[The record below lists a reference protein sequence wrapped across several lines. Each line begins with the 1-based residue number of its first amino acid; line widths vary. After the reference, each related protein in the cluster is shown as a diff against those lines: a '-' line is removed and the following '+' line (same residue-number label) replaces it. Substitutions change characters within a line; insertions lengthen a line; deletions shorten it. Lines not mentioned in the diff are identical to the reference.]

1 MSQQNKVFMKKKL
14 MLLGGLR
21 YLLPVIEAAHRHGIH
36 VITVDYLPDNIAHKY
51 SDEYHNV
58 SIIDK
63 EAVLKLAQE
72 LQIDGIMSFAVDPGV
87 VAAAY
92 TAEKMGLPFQC
103 SYEAACILQD
113 KSRFRKFLADNG
125 FNVPNARGYSEGDD
139 ALKDI
144 DYFSWPVIVKPVD
157 SAGSKGVT
165 RVDDPADLP
174 AAIAHALECSPSRH
188 FIIEDFLE
196 KKGPSMGN
204 ECFVVNG
211 KLLYNAFYD
220 QFFDNEAVNPYAPSG
235 EFWPSAMDKEHEQEF
250 KDQLQRLFDLLHI
263 TTGMFNVECRE
274 CTNGKCYLM
283 EVSPRAGGNRLAEI
297 LNYAA
302 DVDIIEAE
310 VCASVGLPLADIHEP
325 NYNGYYAIN
334 VLHSERNGIFKEL
347 FIDPAFEKAHLVER
361 DLWVKPGDKVSAFTG
376 ANQSLGT
383 IFLRFDTREGL
394 NSFVTSPNSYITIV
408 TE

>member
-1 MSQQNKVFMKKKL
+1 MAEVKKKL

-21 YLLPVIEAAHRHGIH
+21 YLLPVIETAHRHGIH
-36 VITVDYLPDNIAHKY
+36 VITVDYLPGNIAHKY

-63 EAVLKLAQE
+63 EAVLALARE

-92 TAEKMGLPFQC
+92 TAEQMGLPFQC

-113 KSRFRKFLADNG
+113 KSRFRQFLADNG
-125 FNVPNARGYSEGDD
+125 FNVPNARGYNEADD

-144 DYFSWPVIVKPVD
+144 DFFNWPVIVKPVD

-174 AAIAHALECSPSRH
+174 AAIAHALDCSPSRH
-188 FIIEDFLE
+188 YIIEDFLE
-196 KKGPSMGN
+196 KAGPSMGD
-204 ECFVVNG
+204 ECFVVDG

-235 EFWPSAMDKEHEQEF
+235 EFWPSAMSQEHEQEF
-250 KDQLQRLFDLLHI
+250 KRDLQRLFDLLHI
-263 TTGMFNVECRE
+263 TTGMFNVECRV
-274 CTNGKCYLM
+274 CTDGKAYLM

-302 DVDIIEAE
+302 DVDIIDAE
-310 VCASVGLPLADIHEP
+310 VCASVGLPLPDVHEP

-334 VLHSERNGIFKEL
+334 VLHSERDGVFKQL
-347 FIDPAFEKAHLVER
+347 SIDPDFEREHLVER
-361 DLWVKPGDKVSAFTG
+361 DLWVKSGDKVAAFTG

-383 IFLRFDTREGL
+383 IFLRFDTRDAL
-394 NSFVTSPNSYITIV
+394 NHFVSAPNTYISIV

>member
-1 MSQQNKVFMKKKL
+1 MAEAKKKL

-63 EAVLKLAQE
+63 EAVLALAQQ

-144 DYFSWPVIVKPVD
+144 DYFNWPVIVKPVD

-174 AAIAHALECSPSRH
+174 AAIAHALDCSPSRH
-188 FIIEDFLE
+188 YIIEDFLE
-196 KKGPSMGN
+196 LDGYQSSTDVFTIEGDLVHCPFS
-204 ECFVVNG
+204 
-211 KLLYNAFYD
+211 D
-220 QFFDNEAVNPYAPSG
+220 QLFDKSAINPYVPAI
-235 EFWPSAMDKEHEQEF
+235 EIWPSTMPQRAQNELRSE
-250 KDQLQRLFDLLHI
+250 LQRLFKLLNCK
-263 TTGMFNVECRE
+263 TGIYNVEARLCK
-274 CTNGKCYLM
+274 NGKAYIM
-283 EVSPRAGGNRLAEI
+283 EVSPRGGGNRIAELQRSASGI
-297 LNYAA
+297 DL
-302 DVDIIEAE
+302 IEAE
-310 VCASVGLPLADIHEP
+310 MLKSLGMTIGTIGDMELTDYWVNFI
-325 NYNGYYAIN
+325 
-334 VLHSERNGIFKEL
+334 LHSNRGGQFQRIDYLQEFYERHVVEEAI
-347 FIDPAFEKAHLVER
+347 LVKDGDEI
-361 DLWVKPGDKVSAFTG
+361 KPFTG

-383 IFLRFDTREGL
+383 IFLRFDTREQL
-394 NSFVTSPNSYITIV
+394 DQFVSSPRKSISIV
-408 TE
+408 TQ

>member
-1 MSQQNKVFMKKKL
+1 MAEAKKKL

-63 EAVLKLAQE
+63 DAVLALAQQ

-125 FNVPNARGYSEGDD
+125 FNVPNARGYCAAGD
-139 ALKDI
+139 ALQDI
-144 DYFSWPVIVKPVD
+144 GYFNWPVIVKPVD

-174 AAIAHALECSPSRH
+174 AAIAHALDCSPSRH
-188 FIIEDFLE
+188 YIIEDFLE
-196 KKGPSMGN
+196 LDGYQSSTDVFTIEGDLVHCPFS
-204 ECFVVNG
+204 
-211 KLLYNAFYD
+211 D
-220 QFFDNEAVNPYAPSG
+220 QLFDKSAINPYVPAI
-235 EFWPSAMDKEHEQEF
+235 EIWPSTMPQAAQNELRSE
-250 KDQLQRLFDLLHI
+250 LQRLFKLLNCK
-263 TTGMFNVECRE
+263 TGIYNVEARLCK
-274 CTNGKCYLM
+274 NGKAYIM
-283 EVSPRAGGNRLAEI
+283 EVSPRGGGNRIAELQRSASKI
-297 LNYAA
+297 NL
-302 DVDIIEAE
+302 IEAE
-310 VCASVGLPLADIHEP
+310 MLKSLGLPMGKIGDMELTDYWVNFI
-325 NYNGYYAIN
+325 
-334 VLHSERNGIFKEL
+334 LHSNRGGQFQR
-347 FIDPAFEKAHLVER
+347 IDYLQDFFDRHVVEEAILVKKGDEI
-361 DLWVKPGDKVSAFTG
+361 KPFTG

-383 IFLRFDTREGL
+383 IFLRFDTREEL
-394 NSFVTSPNSYITIV
+394 DQFVESPNDYITII
-408 TE
+408 TQ

>member
-1 MSQQNKVFMKKKL
+1 MAEAKKKL

-36 VITVDYLPDNIAHKY
+36 VITVDYLPNNIAHRY

-63 EAVLKLAQE
+63 DAVLALAKE

-139 ALKDI
+139 ALKDV
-144 DYFSWPVIVKPVD
+144 DYFNWPVIVKPVD

-165 RVDDPADLP
+165 RVDNPADLP
-174 AAIAHALECSPSRH
+174 AAIAHALDSSPSRH

-196 KKGPSMGN
+196 LDGYQSSTDVFTVEGDLVHCPFS
-204 ECFVVNG
+204 
-211 KLLYNAFYD
+211 D
-220 QFFDNEAVNPYAPSG
+220 QLFDKSAVNPYVPAI
-235 EFWPSAMDKEHEQEF
+235 EIWPSTMPQAAQNELRSE
-250 KDQLQRLFDLLHI
+250 LQRLFKSLNCK
-263 TTGMFNVECRE
+263 TGIYNVEARLCK
-274 CTNGKCYLM
+274 NGKAYIM
-283 EVSPRAGGNRLAEI
+283 EVSPRGGGNRIAE
-297 LNYAA
+297 LQRYATG
-302 DVDIIEAE
+302 VDLIEAE
-310 VCASVGLPLADIHEP
+310 MLK
-325 NYNGYYAIN
+325 AIN
-334 VLHSERNGIFKEL
+334 IPLSVIEDAHLTDYWCNFILHSNTGGLFKEIRYSVD
-347 FIDPAFEKAHLVER
+347 FKVAHVVEEGILAKQG
-361 DLWVKPGDKVSAFTG
+361 DLIQPFTG

-383 IFLRFDTREGL
+383 IFLRFSTREEL
-394 NSFVTSPNSYITIV
+394 DRFIANPNDYISVI

>member
-1 MSQQNKVFMKKKL
+1 MAERQKKL

-36 VITVDYLPDNIAHKY
+36 VITVDYLPNNIAHRY

-63 EAVLKLAQE
+63 EAVLALAQE

-113 KSRFRKFLADNG
+113 KSRFRQFLADNG
-125 FNVPNARGYSEGDD
+125 FNVPNARGYCEGDD

-144 DYFSWPVIVKPVD
+144 DYFNWPVIVKPVD

-174 AAIAHALECSPSRH
+174 AAIAHALESSPSKH

-196 KKGPSMGN
+196 KEGPSMGD
-204 ECFVVNG
+204 ECFVVDG
-211 KLLYNAFYD
+211 ILKYNAFYD
-220 QFFDNEAVNPYAPSG
+220 QFFDNEAINPFAPSG
-235 EFWPSAMDKEHEQEF
+235 ELWPSAMDKAHEQDF
-250 KDQLQRLFDLLHI
+250 KGQLQRLFDLLHI
-263 TTGMFNVECRE
+263 STGMFNVECRV
-274 CTNGKCYLM
+274 CTNGKPYLM

-310 VCASVGLPLADIHEP
+310 VCASVGLSLPDVHEP
-325 NYNGYYAIN
+325 NYNGFYAIN
-334 VLHSERNGIFKEL
+334 VLHSDRDGIFQD
-347 FIDPAFEKAHLVER
+347 IHIMTDFEKKHVIEK
-361 DLWVKPGDKVSAFTG
+361 DLWVKAGDVVSGFSG

-383 IFLRFDTREGL
+383 IFLRFNTRDEL
-394 NSFVTSPNSYITIV
+394 NRFVQAPNRFISIISQ
-408 TE
+408 

>member
-1 MSQQNKVFMKKKL
+1 MAEEPKKKL

-36 VITVDYLPDNIAHKY
+36 VITVDYLPGNIAHKY

-72 LQIDGIMSFAVDPGV
+72 LQIDGIMSFGVDPGV

-125 FNVPNARGYSEGDD
+125 FNVPNARGYSEADD
-139 ALKDI
+139 ALKDV
-144 DYFSWPVIVKPVD
+144 DYFNWPVIVKPVD

-174 AAIAHALECSPSRH
+174 AAIAHALDCSPSRH
-188 FIIEDFLE
+188 YI
-196 KKGPSMGN
+196 KGPSMGD
-204 ECFVVNG
+204 ECFVVDG
-211 KLLYNAFYD
+211 VLKYNAFYD

-235 EFWPSAMDKEHEQEF
+235 EFWPSAMRKEHEQDF

-263 TTGMFNVECRE
+263 TTGMFNVECRV

-334 VLHSERNGIFKEL
+334 VLHSERDGIFKEL
-347 FIDPAFEKAHLVER
+347 RIDPEFEKAHLVER

-383 IFLRFDTREGL
+383 IFLRFSTRDAM
-394 NSFVTSPNSYITIV
+394 NRFIASPRNYIAV
-408 TE
+408 VSQ

>member
-1 MSQQNKVFMKKKL
+1 MAEAKKKL

-63 EAVLKLAQE
+63 EAVLALAQQ

-125 FNVPNARGYSEGDD
+125 FNVPNARGYSETDD

-144 DYFSWPVIVKPVD
+144 DYFNWPVIVKPVD

-174 AAIAHALECSPSRH
+174 AAVAHALDCSPSRH
-188 FIIEDFLE
+188 YIIEDFLE
-196 KKGPSMGN
+196 LDGYQSSTDVFTVEGDLVHCPFS
-204 ECFVVNG
+204 
-211 KLLYNAFYD
+211 D
-220 QFFDNEAVNPYAPSG
+220 QLFDKSAINPYVPAI
-235 EFWPSAMDKEHEQEF
+235 EIWPSTMPQRAQNELRSE
-250 KDQLQRLFDLLHI
+250 LQRLFKLLNCK
-263 TTGMFNVECRE
+263 TGIYNVEARLCK
-274 CTNGKCYLM
+274 NGKAYIM
-283 EVSPRAGGNRLAEI
+283 EVSPRGGGNRIAELQRSASKI
-297 LNYAA
+297 DL
-302 DVDIIEAE
+302 IEAE
-310 VCASVGLPLADIHEP
+310 MLKSLGMTIGTICDMELTDYWVNFI
-325 NYNGYYAIN
+325 
-334 VLHSERNGIFKEL
+334 LHSNRGGQFQRIDYLQEFYERHVVEEAILVKEGDE
-347 FIDPAFEKAHLVER
+347 I
-361 DLWVKPGDKVSAFTG
+361 KPFTG

-383 IFLRFDTREGL
+383 IFLRFDTREQL
-394 NSFVTSPNSYITIV
+394 EQFVSSPNRYITII
-408 TE
+408 TQ

>member
-1 MSQQNKVFMKKKL
+1 MAEGKKKL

-36 VITVDYLPDNIAHKY
+36 VITVDYRPDNIAHRY

-63 EAVLKLAQE
+63 EAVLALAQE

-92 TAEKMGLPFQC
+92 TAEQMGLPFQC

-113 KSRFRKFLADNG
+113 KSRFRQFLADNG
-125 FNVPNARGYSEGDD
+125 FNVPNARGYCEGDN
-139 ALKDI
+139 ALQDI
-144 DYFSWPVIVKPVD
+144 DYFNWPIIVKPVD

-165 RVDDPADLP
+165 RVDDPDDLP
-174 AAIAHALECSPSRH
+174 AAIAHALDCSPSRH
-188 FIIEDFLE
+188 YIIEDFLE
-196 KKGPSMGN
+196 KEGPSMGN
-204 ECFVVNG
+204 ECFVVDG

-220 QFFDNEAVNPYAPSG
+220 QFFDNEGINPYAPSG
-235 EFWPSAMDKEHEQEF
+235 ELWPSAMAPEHEQEF
-250 KDQLQRLFDLLHI
+250 KAELQRLFDLLHI
-263 TTGMFNVECRE
+263 TSGIFNVECRV

-302 DVDIIEAE
+302 DVDIIDAE

-334 VLHSERNGIFKEL
+334 VLHSAQNGTFKEL
-347 FIDPAFEKAHLVER
+347 RVDPDFEKAHFVER
-361 DLWVKPGDKVSAFTG
+361 DLWVKPGDVVSAFTG

-383 IFLRFDTREGL
+383 IFLRFATRDEL
-394 NSFVTSPNSYITIV
+394 DRFVASPNRYISIV

>member
-1 MSQQNKVFMKKKL
+1 MAEAKKKL

-36 VITVDYLPDNIAHKY
+36 VITVDYLPDNIAHRY

-63 EAVLKLAQE
+63 DAVLALAQK

-144 DYFSWPVIVKPVD
+144 DYFNWPVIVKPVD

-174 AAIAHALECSPSRH
+174 AAIAHALDCSPSRH
-188 FIIEDFLE
+188 YIIEDFLE
-196 KKGPSMGN
+196 KAGFSSDTDSFSVDGDLVFCTFNNQYFDDDAEN
-204 ECFVVNG
+204 E
-211 KLLYNAFYD
+211 YTPAAY
-220 QFFDNEAVNPYAPSG
+220 S
-235 EFWPSAMDKEHEQEF
+235 WPSSMSQDVQDELRSE
-250 KDQLQRLFDLLHI
+250 LQRLLTLLDMK
-263 TTGMFNVECRE
+263 TGLYNIETRM
-274 CTNGKCYLM
+274 CTNGKAYIM
-283 EVSPRAGGNRLAEI
+283 EVSPRAGGNRLAEM
-297 LNYAA
+297 LKY
-302 DVDIIEAE
+302 VTGEDIIERATLAAVRE
-310 VCASVGLPLADIHEP
+310 EFQPIAHGADTCGTHIVEIILHANQQGHFSRLEISPELKSV
-325 NYNGYYAIN
+325 
-334 VLHSERNGIFKEL
+334 V
-347 FIDPAFEKAHLVER
+347 VEE
-361 DLWVKPGDKVSAFTG
+361 DLWVKPGTKVETFTG
-376 ANQSLGT
+376 ANMAIGT
-383 IFLRFDTREGL
+383 LAFKA
-394 NSFVTSPNSYITIV
+394 NSQDDVARIINHAKQGVIV
-408 TE
+408 VVS

>member
-1 MSQQNKVFMKKKL
+1 MAEVKKKL

-63 EAVLKLAQE
+63 EAVLALAQQ

-144 DYFSWPVIVKPVD
+144 DYFNWPVIVKPVD
-157 SAGSKGVT
+157 SAGSKGVI

-174 AAIAHALECSPSRH
+174 AAIAHALDCSPSRH
-188 FIIEDFLE
+188 YIIEDFLE
-196 KKGPSMGN
+196 LDGYQSSTDVFTVEGDLVHCPFS
-204 ECFVVNG
+204 
-211 KLLYNAFYD
+211 D
-220 QFFDNEAVNPYAPSG
+220 QLFDKTAVNPYVPAI
-235 EFWPSAMDKEHEQEF
+235 EIWPSTMPQTVQTELRSE
-250 KDQLQRLFDLLHI
+250 LQRLFKLLNCK
-263 TTGMFNVECRE
+263 TGIYNVEVRLCK
-274 CTNGKCYLM
+274 NGKAYVM
-283 EVSPRAGGNRLAEI
+283 EVSPRGGGNRIAELQRSASGI
-297 LNYAA
+297 DL
-302 DVDIIEAE
+302 IEAE
-310 VCASVGLPLADIHEP
+310 MLKSLGLPIGTIGDMELTDYWVNFI
-325 NYNGYYAIN
+325 
-334 VLHSERNGIFKEL
+334 LHSNRGGHFQR
-347 FIDPAFEKAHLVER
+347 IDYLQDFFDRHVVEEAILV
-361 DLWVKPGDKVSAFTG
+361 KKGDKIKPFTG

-383 IFLRFDTREGL
+383 IFLRFDTREEL
-394 NSFVTSPNSYITIV
+394 NQFVESPNDYITII
-408 TE
+408 TQ

>member
-1 MSQQNKVFMKKKL
+1 MAEKQKKL

-36 VITVDYLPDNIAHKY
+36 VITVDYLPDNIAHRY

-63 EAVLKLAQE
+63 EAVLALAQE

-92 TAEKMGLPFQC
+92 VAEKMHLPFQC

-113 KSRFRKFLADNG
+113 KSRFRQFLAVNG
-125 FNVPNARGYSEGDD
+125 FNVPNARGYSEADD
-139 ALKDI
+139 AQQDI
-144 DYFSWPVIVKPVD
+144 DYFNWPVIVKPVD
-157 SAGSKGVT
+157 SAGSKGIT
-165 RVDDPADLP
+165 RVDDAANLP
-174 AAIAHALECSPSRH
+174 AAIAHALDSSPSKH

-196 KKGPSMGN
+196 GKGPSMGD
-204 ECFVVNG
+204 ECFVVDG
-211 KLLYNAFYD
+211 VLKYNAFYD
-220 QFFDNEAVNPYAPSG
+220 QFFDNEAINPFAPSG
-235 EFWPSAMDKEHEQEF
+235 ELWPSAMDKSYEQDF
-250 KDQLQRLFDLLHI
+250 KNQLQRLFDLLHI
-263 TTGMFNVECRE
+263 STGIFNVECRI
-274 CTNGKCYLM
+274 CTNGKPYLM

-310 VCASVGLPLADIHEP
+310 VCSSVGLPLPDVHEP

-334 VLHSERNGIFKEL
+334 VLHSVRNGIFQD
-347 FIDPAFEKAHLVER
+347 IRIVPDFEEKHVIEK
-361 DLWVKPGDKVSAFTG
+361 DLWVKPGDAVSGFTG

-383 IFLRFDTREGL
+383 IFLRFNTREQL
-394 NSFVTSPNSYITIV
+394 DQFVSSPQQYISIV
-408 TE
+408 TQ

>member
-1 MSQQNKVFMKKKL
+1 MLDSPKKL

-63 EAVLKLAQE
+63 EAVLALAQQ

-144 DYFSWPVIVKPVD
+144 DYFHWPVIVKPVD

-174 AAIAHALECSPSRH
+174 AAIAHALDCSPSRH
-188 FIIEDFLE
+188 YIIEDFLE
-196 KKGPSMGN
+196 KAGPSMGD

-211 KLLYNAFYD
+211 KLKYNAFYD
-220 QFFDNEAVNPYAPSG
+220 QFFDNEAQNPYAPSG
-235 EFWPSAMDKEHEQEF
+235 EYWPSTMGREREQEF
-250 KDQLQRLFDLLHI
+250 KEELQRLIGLLGI
-263 TTGMFNVECRE
+263 RTGIFNVECRV
-274 CTNGKCYLM
+274 CTDGKAYLM

-310 VCASVGLPLADIHEP
+310 VCASVCMPLPEVHEP

-334 VLHSERNGIFKEL
+334 VLHSEHNGTFQG
-347 FIDPAFEKAHLVER
+347 IDMDQDFEKKHVVEK
-361 DLWVKPGDKVSAFTG
+361 DLWVEPGDIVSAFTG

-383 IFLRFDTREGL
+383 IFLRFDTREAL
-394 NSFVTSPNSYITIV
+394 NLFVSSPNTYISIV

>member
-1 MSQQNKVFMKKKL
+1 MAEVKKKL

-36 VITVDYLPDNIAHKY
+36 VITVDYLPGNIAHKY

-63 EAVLKLAQE
+63 EAVLALARE

-87 VAAAY
+87 VSAAY
-92 TAEKMGLPFQC
+92 TAEQMGLPFQC

-113 KSRFRKFLADNG
+113 KSRFRQFLADNG
-125 FNVPNARGYSEGDD
+125 FNVPNARGYNEADD

-144 DYFSWPVIVKPVD
+144 DYFNWPVIVKPVD

-174 AAIAHALECSPSRH
+174 AAIAHALDCSPSRH
-188 FIIEDFLE
+188 YIIEDFLE
-196 KKGPSMGN
+196 KAGPSMGD
-204 ECFVVNG
+204 ECFVVDG

>member
-1 MSQQNKVFMKKKL
+1 MAEAKKKL

-36 VITVDYLPDNIAHKY
+36 VITVDYLPDNIAHRY

-63 EAVLKLAQE
+63 DAVLALAQQ

-144 DYFSWPVIVKPVD
+144 DYFNWPVIVKPVD

-174 AAIAHALECSPSRH
+174 AAIAHALDCSPSRH
-188 FIIEDFLE
+188 YIIEDFLE
-196 KKGPSMGN
+196 KAGPSMGD

-220 QFFDNEAVNPYAPSG
+220 QFFDNEAQNPYAPSG
-235 EFWPSAMDKEHEQEF
+235 EYWPSAMGQDREQEF
-250 KDQLQRLFDLLHI
+250 KDELQRLIDLLGVR
-263 TTGMFNVECRE
+263 TGIFNVECRV
-274 CTNGKCYLM
+274 CTDGKAYLM

-310 VCASVGLPLADIHEP
+310 VCASVGLPLPDVHEP
-325 NYNGYYAIN
+325 NYNGFYVIN
-334 VLHSERNGIFKEL
+334 VLHSEKKGTFQDIHIEP
-347 FIDPAFEKAHLVER
+347 DFEKMHVIEK
-361 DLWVKPGDKVSAFTG
+361 DPWVKPGDRVSAFTG

-383 IFLRFDTREGL
+383 IFLRFETREEL
-394 NSFVTSPNSYITIV
+394 DQFVSSPNRYITII
-408 TE
+408 TQ